1 MRKCTFIV
9 YAIAFGTGSFVNL
22 AILTACFV
30 YDLHAA
36 PIGGCVGQFLMEN
49 QTNIT
54 YISNDISFYLWKS
67 SSLLNREF
75 LTQVKY

>member
-1 MRKCTFIV
+1 MRKCTFNV

-36 PIGGCVGQFLMEN
+36 PIGECVGQFHMEN
-49 QTNIT
+49 HTNIT
-54 YISNDISFYLWKS
+54 FIANDILS
-67 SSLLNREF
+67 
-75 LTQVKY
+75 VM